1 MGGGWGTQLN
11 FFAMEI
17 PNPIAG
23 NCHIGNCSLL
33 NSIPT
38 RRIKADLPSNSMAG
52 KLVGRN
58 KKRALRRFFTCALAG
73 QKIPDHKPP
82 KVLMDKQI
90 KHLGS
95 SSPF

>member
-1 MGGGWGTQLN
+1 MCKQPFELW
-11 FFAMEI
+11 
-17 PNPIAG
+17 
-23 NCHIGNCSLL
+23 
-33 NSIPT
+33 
-38 RRIKADLPSNSMAG
+38 
-52 KLVGRN
+52 
-58 KKRALRRFFTCALAG
+58 KKSLAG